1 MGMDFHRR
9 LGMAR
14 WWPTFANVPA
24 STGGLMARK
33 LAQSTLDKFR
43 KRLEGERDR
52 LTKLIEEAAQAL
64 ELARQAEAS
73 AERSPDPGNAE
84 AGSMKF
90 EYEKELSMQ
99 QNSIDLLHKV
109 EHALERIESGEYG
122 ECESCRKE
130 IPMARLEALPYAVFC
145 VDCARRR

>member
-1 MGMDFHRR
+1 
-9 LGMAR
+9 
-14 WWPTFANVPA
+14 
-24 STGGLMARK
+24 MARK
-33 LAQSTLDKFR
+33 LAKSTVEKYR
-43 KRLEGERDR
+43 KRLLDEKGR
-52 LTKLIEEAAQAL
+52 LEELIEDARIEL
-64 ELARQAEAS
+64 EEARQTESS

-109 EHALERIESGEYG
+109 ENALARIERDEYG
-122 ECESCRKE
+122 QCESCGND
-130 IPMARLEALPYAVFC
+130 IPTARLDALPYATLC